1 MLSCSSQLEPG
12 PRQGET
18 APQPLENMCETPS
31 MGLVGV
37 MFDTCPLSLFNLN
50 NIDIVGIDTTGFM
63 LYTCPLSLLCLG
75 IVPLAQQHP
84 GEKRM
89 FSFEDVQ

>member
-37 MFDTCPLSLFNLN
+37 VFDTCLLSLFYFN
-50 NIDIVGIDTTGFM
+50 NFDIVGIDSDGFM
-63 LYTCPLSLLCLG
+63 LDS
-75 IVPLAQQHP
+75 
-84 GEKRM
+84 R
-89 FSFEDVQ
+89 

>member
-18 APQPLENMCETPS
+18 APQPLENGRETPP

-37 MFDTCPLSLFNLN
+37 VFDTCLLSLFYFN
-50 NIDIVGIDTTGFM
+50 NFDIVGIDSDGFM
-63 LYTCPLSLLCLG
+63 LDS
-75 IVPLAQQHP
+75 
-84 GEKRM
+84 R
-89 FSFEDVQ
+89 